1 MHLQQRDELSITAVA
16 LAANTDFGR
25 CRLASRVPPALWPIE
40 GEAAISRILK
50 SMTSLSVRKIVICC
64 NGNKNIF
71 QKTLNRTNAME
82 LYFLDENMPFGTAGC
97 IREAIKV
104 SCDKL
109 ILAVPS
115 QIVDLPDL
123 SNALARHLE
132 SGAILTILSGNGTS
146 KTNVHI
152 YIANREIV
160 EHIPTKGY
168 FDIKENLIPTLVR
181 KNKKVIHEV
190 LPETLYSF
198 RNHNEYL
205 EAMNKSLSDKKTS
218 GEDVSI
224 AENTNISPKAKIFGP
239 AVIMEGS
246 SIDENAIIIGPTTIG
261 KNVNIGKNSVI
272 EQSNIW
278 DDAKIRRN
286 CKISNCVVEYNTKI
300 PAYSNYANKA
310 VTKDLSNQIKLD
322 YISESGIPIGKIAAV
337 LLLGALFVWSY
348 FEQITDLAKIWLGN
362 DDYSAGILVPLLAG
376 MTIWFKR
383 DTILPETQKN
393 ILPGFALLIVSQAI
407 RFFGL
412 YFMYS
417 SLERLS
423 IVVCLWAVIII
434 LLGWKVFYKYS
445 PAFLFLILMLP
456 PPHIIHNSIMLP
468 LQRIATTGAAYSLEL
483 FGYAV
488 SREGNILYIN
498 STAIEVTQACNGLRM
513 ITAFVIIDVFLALN
527 IKQNLFQKS
536 MLLISSLPIA
546 VACNIARL
554 TLTGVAFT
562 VSWGQRWATMIHEVS
577 GYAMVPL
584 AIAFVLLEM
593 KFMNN
598 LITNTKK

>member
-1 MHLQQRDELSITAVA
+1 MNLQQRDELSITAVA

-40 GEAAISRILK
+40 GDAAISRILK
-50 SMTSLSVRKIVICC
+50 NVKNLSVRKTVICC
-64 NGNKNIF
+64 NGNKRIF
-71 QKTLNRTNAME
+71 ENKLNRTNAME

-97 IREAIKV
+97 IREAIKI

-123 SNALARHLE
+123 SKSLKRHLE
-132 SGAILTILSGNGTS
+132 SGAILTILSGNKNS

-152 YIANREIV
+152 YIANREIT
-160 EHIPTKGY
+160 EHIPANGY
-168 FDIKENLIPTLVR
+168 FDIKENLIPALVR
-181 KNKKVIHEV
+181 KNKKVVYET
-190 LPETLYSF
+190 LPAKLYSF
-198 RNHNEYL
+198 RNHNQYL
-205 EAMNKSLSDKKTS
+205 EAMNKSLSNKNVGD
-218 GEDVSI
+218 EDVLI
-224 AENTNISPKAKIFGP
+224 AENTNIAHNAKIFGP

-246 SIDENAIIIGPTTIG
+246 SIEENAIIIGPTTIG
-261 KNVNIGKNSVI
+261 KNVNIGKNSII
-272 EQSNIW
+272 EQSAIW
-278 DDAKIRRN
+278 DGTTIRKN
-286 CKISNCVVEYNTKI
+286 CKISNCVVEYDTKI
-300 PAYSNYANKA
+300 PPYSNYANKA

-322 YISESGIPIGKIAAV
+322 YISESGIAVGKIAAV
-337 LLLGALFVWSY
+337 ILLAALFVWSY
-348 FEQITDLAKIWLGN
+348 FPQITDLAKIWLGN

-376 MTIWFKR
+376 MTIWFKK
-383 DTILPETQKN
+383 DFLAGTHKN
-393 ILPGFALLIVSQAI
+393 ILPGFVLLIVSQAI

-434 LLGWKVFYKYS
+434 LLGWKTFYRYL

-456 PPHIIHNSIMLP
+456 PPNIIHNSIMLP
-468 LQRIATTGAAYSLEL
+468 LQRIATSGAAYSLEL

-498 STAIEVTQACNGLRM
+498 STAIEVSQACNGLRM

-562 VSWGQRWATMIHEVS
+562 VSWGQKWASMIHEVS
-577 GYAMVPL
+577 GYAMVPI
-584 AIAFVLLEM
+584 AIAFVLIEM
-593 KFMNN
+593 KFLNN
-598 LITNTKK
+598 LIANNKK